1 MKQYKNDK
9 LDLETKVEIPL
20 ALVAENLTMGKRSR
34 RGWGYVKLIP
44 SKTISNTSSKIG
56 NDIQSGVMVK
66 RSLHFVAKYFKV
78 TKFYSP
84 NQI

>member
-9 LDLETKVEIPL
+9 LELLDLETKVEIPL

-34 RGWGYVKLIP
+34 RGWGYAKLIP

-56 NDIQSGVMVK
+56 NDIQSGVMP
-66 RSLHFVAKYFKV
+66 YG
-78 TKFYSP
+78 
-84 NQI
+84 